1 MSNILET
8 IGKGNFFEFGK
19 VLKENLDSK
28 RDSVIEDV
36 ELFTESFAY
45 QEGLETQDPSY
56 VLTDDEIVEGAEYFY
71 EDTDEDLD
79 DLNEAR
85 RVVKINSKGD
95 RRVKKMC
102 GKGFK
107 LVGNKCVKQSGQEK
121 TTMRK
126 SKKKMVKT
134 LKSKGSIVKL
144 RTRRTKKAMKK
155 RKARGL

>member
-1 MSNILET
+1 MTNILDAL
-8 IGKGNFFEFGK
+8 GKGNIEAYSK
-19 VLKENLDSK
+19 SLKENLDEK
-28 RDSVIEDV
+28 RDVAVEDIGIV
-36 ELFTESFAY
+36 TEALAY
-45 QEGLETQDPSY
+45 TKHEEITEPVFVTEGDLHDP
-56 VLTDDEIVEGAEYFY
+56 EAEYFY
-71 EDTDEDLD
+71 VDTEESLD
-79 DLNEAR
+79 DLNEAK

-126 SKKKMVKT
+126 SKRKMVKT
-134 LKSKGSIVKL
+134 LKAKGSVVKL
-144 RTRRTKKAMKK
+144 RTRRFKKAIRK